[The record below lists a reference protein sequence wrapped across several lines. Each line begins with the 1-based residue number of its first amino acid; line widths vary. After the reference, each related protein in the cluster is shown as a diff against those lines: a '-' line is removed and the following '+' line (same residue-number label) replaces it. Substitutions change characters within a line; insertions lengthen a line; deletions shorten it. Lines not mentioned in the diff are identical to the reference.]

1 MIRYLSVFVSPLIIL
16 ATSWWF
22 FYYQEGLWWL
32 VGISLFFIILSG
44 RLISRHYFFNFKNL
58 WINLITAY
66 LSQILFLLLLTSSVV
81 RYSLSFLLAVLWF
94 GLFWVLKKQFDSRR
108 VVDGKDYLYYNKFF
122 YYLSFWFSATSIYS
136 LIVFL
141 DLPVV
146 YAILFIIFSSY
157 FWSREIMKT
166 DDSFKF
172 YHILLS
178 IFLLAQVAIAIYFWA
193 VNFYVAGTVLTLWLF
208 FILENI
214 LNRMNSFRWYMGLFF
229 LSFIILYLS
238 SIF

>member
-1 MIRYLSVFVSPLIIL
+1 MIRYLSVFISPLIIL

-22 FYYQEGLWWL
+22 FYYKEDLWWL
-32 VGISLFFIILSG
+32 VGISLFFIILAG

-66 LSQILFLLLLTSSVV
+66 LSQILFLLLLTSSYI
-81 RYSLSFLLAVLWF
+81 RYSLSFLLAILWF

-141 DLPVV
+141 DLPVI
-146 YAILFIIFSSY
+146 YATLFIIVSSY

-208 FILENI
+208 FILENT
-214 LNRMNSFRWYMGLFF
+214 LNRMNNFRWYMGLFF